1 MTNNTGRHRGREYMN
16 IIAVDDEYLSLIDLE
31 FAIKETVPEA
41 DVLSFE
47 SPAAALSFASENH
60 IDIAYLDI
68 NMPGLNG
75 IDLAK
80 KLKEVNPGINIIFS
94 TGYDEYAKE
103 AFSVQ
108 ASGYLTKPIT
118 AEAIKESLKHLRTPM
133 VTASEPILRVHC
145 FGNFDVFAGDK
156 ILYFPR
162 QKSKEVLAYLVHKRG
177 TSCTIK
183 ELCVAIYDSSENV
196 SSIEKQIQPVISGM
210 MKTLKEAGVDAVI
223 IKNYNSIS
231 INVNKVDCDYYR
243 YLEKDP
249 SLTRIYTGEYMTNY
263 AWAEFRPEYLEAAL
277 AKEEN

>member
-1 MTNNTGRHRGREYMN
+1 MN

-31 FAIKETVPEA
+31 YAIKEIVPEA
-41 DVLSFE
+41 DVLGFE
-47 SPAAALSFASENH
+47 SPSAALKFAIENH

-68 NMPGLNG
+68 NMPGMNG

-80 KLKEVNPGINIIFS
+80 KLRKANPGINIIFS

-118 AEAIKESLKHLRTPM
+118 TEAIKESLKHLRTP
-133 VTASEPILRVHC
+133 VTSEPKAILRVQC
-145 FGNFDVFAGDK
+145 FGNFDVFADDK

-162 QKSKEVLAYLVHKRG
+162 QKAKELLAYLIHKRG

-183 ELCVAIYDSSENV
+183 EICAAIYEENENII
-196 SSIEKQIQPVISGM
+196 SPDKQVQSVISTM
-210 MKTLKEAGVDAVI
+210 MKTLKEINADDVI

-231 INVNKVDCDYYR
+231 IDVNKVDCDFYR
-243 YLEKDP
+243 YIEKDP
-249 SLTRIYTGEYMTNY
+249 TLLNIYTGEYMTNY
-263 AWAEFRPEYLEAAL
+263 TWAEFRPEYLEMMH
-277 AKEEN
+277 KK

>member
-1 MTNNTGRHRGREYMN
+1 VFKIN
-16 IIAVDDEYLSLIDLE
+16 IIAVDDEYLQLIDLE
-31 FAIKETVPEA
+31 FAIKEAAPEA
-41 DVLSFE
+41 SVLSFE
-47 SPAAALSFASENH
+47 NPLAAAKFGDENH

-68 NMPGLNG
+68 NMPELNG

-80 KLKEVNPGINIIFS
+80 KLKISNPNINIIFA

-103 AFSVQ
+103 AFTIQ
-108 ASGYLTKPIT
+108 ASDYLTKPIK
-118 AEAIKESLKHLRTPM
+118 AEAIKTSLKHLRKPVETSHE
-133 VTASEPILRVHC
+133 VKLQIHC
-145 FGNFDVFAGDK
+145 FGNFDVFADNK

-183 ELCVAIYDSSENV
+183 EICAAIYDSGENL
-196 SSIEKQIQPVISGM
+196 SSIEKQIQPVMSTM
-210 MKTLKEAGVDAVI
+210 MKTLREADVADVI

-231 INVNKVDCDYYR
+231 IDVNKVDCDYYR

-249 SLTRIYTGEYMTNY
+249 DLTRIYTGEYMTNY

-277 AKEEN
+277 TSDT